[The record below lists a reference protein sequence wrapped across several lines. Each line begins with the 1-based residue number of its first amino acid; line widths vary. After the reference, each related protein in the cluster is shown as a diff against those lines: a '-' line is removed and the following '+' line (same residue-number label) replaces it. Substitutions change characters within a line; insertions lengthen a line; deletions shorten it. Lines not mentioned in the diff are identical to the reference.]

1 MDHMRAVGSSYAYA
15 PEAYPH
21 AAPPFACGWWNI
33 CVRSATTSVRSR
45 KRVSAVGIPV
55 VRARVPVDQARYKLQ
70 TQRRT
75 RDRMM
80 SMGRKVTELLREAA
94 ELPEN
99 ERAELAGRLL
109 ETLESE
115 HEEGVEAAWAEEIER
130 RVRQLDAGEV
140 RTIPWE
146 QVRSEL
152 YARLNEER

>member
-1 MDHMRAVGSSYAYA
+1 
-15 PEAYPH
+15 
-21 AAPPFACGWWNI
+21 
-33 CVRSATTSVRSR
+33 
-45 KRVSAVGIPV
+45 
-55 VRARVPVDQARYKLQ
+55 
-70 TQRRT
+70 
-75 RDRMM
+75 MM
-80 SMGRKVTELLREAA
+80 NMGRKVTELLREAA